1 MFARLSIKSSLSGL
15 VAAAVLGAFSWSA
28 RPLRANTVNVQFEGT
43 GVFTGQ
49 QGSFSGS
56 QGAYTGDGLAAPVWN
71 VLSEPANATSGSL
84 ANLVT
89 SANVPTGIGV
99 SFTSSS
105 TYGDPTS
112 PANALLGGTLIAS
125 NSTPQVVTLTGLTGG
140 GAYTLY
146 LYGQNGGYNSDI
158 TTFAVT
164 TGTGAAASGQFD
176 QTIDGGSSSGT
187 FYNTSTNNNYTIF
200 NATANAA
207 GTLGITYT
215 GSTEGVFNGLQIIG
229 AVPAVP
235 EPASLALVGVG
246 ALCLLLTKRRRGIA
260 RVQIS

>member
-1 MFARLSIKSSLSGL
+1 MFARFSNKFNMAGL
-15 VAAAVLGAFSWSA
+15 VAVAVLGACAWTA
-28 RPLRANTVNVQFEGT
+28 NPLRADTINVQFEGT

-56 QGAYTGDGLAAPVWN
+56 QGAYTGDGIAAPTWN
-71 VLSEPANATSGSL
+71 VLSESAGATSGSL
-84 ANLVT
+84 ANLVD
-89 SANVPTGIGV
+89 SANAPTNVGV
-99 SFTSSS
+99 NFTSSS
-105 TYGDPTS
+105 TYGDPTN
-112 PANALLGGTLIAS
+112 PANALLGGTLIAA
-125 NSTPQVVTLTGLTGG
+125 NSTPQVVTLTGLADS

-158 TTFAVT
+158 TTFAIT
-164 TGTGAAASGQFD
+164 TGSGAPVTGQFN
-176 QTIDGGSSSGT
+176 QTIDGGGSSGT

-215 GSTEGVFNGLQIIG
+215 GSTEGVFNGLQVIG
-229 AVPAVP
+229 AGPAVP

-246 ALCLLLTKRRRGIA
+246 ALCLMLTKRRKHA
-260 RVQIS
+260 VQFS